1 MARYIV
7 TGCAGFIGSNVS
19 SKLLSQG
26 QEVIGIDNL
35 NNSYDIKLKEWRLNQ
50 LLEIPQFNFHL
61 SDICDVDKLRI
72 IFKSDVDGVIN
83 LAARAGVRASLINPW
98 KYYETNVI
106 GTLNLLELCREFEI
120 NKFVLASTSSL
131 YGQTNDEPFSEI
143 QSTDYP
149 LSPYAASKKAAETL
163 CYTYHHLYDIDIS
176 VPRYF
181 TVYGPAGRPDMAIF
195 KFIQSIAEAV
205 PVNLFGDGEQT
216 RDFTYVD
223 DIANGTILSLKPMGY
238 QVINLGSDS
247 PVSVNYC
254 ISLIEKHLDQLAH
267 KIYLPSH
274 TADVRHTWANVTKA
288 TESLGWFPKTT
299 LNDGIRETV
308 KWYIENQYWAKTIT
322 ID

>member
-1 MARYIV
+1 MPKKNILV

-98 KYYETNVI
+98 EYYETNVT
-106 GTLNLLELCREFEI
+106 GTLNLLELCREFGI

-131 YGQTNDEPFSEI
+131 YGQTNDQPFSET

-163 CYTYHHLYDIDIS
+163 CYTYHHLY
-176 VPRYF
+176 
-181 TVYGPAGRPDMAIF
+181 G
-195 KFIQSIAEAV
+195 
-205 PVNLFGDGEQT
+205 L
-216 RDFTYVD
+216 
-223 DIANGTILSLKPMGY
+223 GY
-238 QVINLGSDS
+238 
-247 PVSVNYC
+247 P
-254 ISLIEKHLDQLAH
+254 
-267 KIYLPSH
+267 
-274 TADVRHTWANVTKA
+274 
-288 TESLGWFPKTT
+288 
-299 LNDGIRETV
+299 
-308 KWYIENQYWAKTIT
+308 
-322 ID
+322 

>member
-1 MARYIV
+1 M
-7 TGCAGFIGSNVS
+7 TDG
-19 SKLLSQG
+19 KP
-26 QEVIGIDNL
+26 
-35 NNSYDIKLKEWRLNQ
+35 
-50 LLEIPQFNFHL
+50 IP
-61 SDICDVDKLRI
+61 V
-72 IFKSDVDGVIN
+72 
-83 LAARAGVRASLINPW
+83 
-98 KYYETNVI
+98 
-106 GTLNLLELCREFEI
+106 
-120 NKFVLASTSSL
+120 
-131 YGQTNDEPFSEI
+131 
-143 QSTDYP
+143 
-149 LSPYAASKKAAETL
+149 
-163 CYTYHHLYDIDIS
+163 
-176 VPRYF
+176 
-181 TVYGPAGRPDMAIF
+181 
-195 KFIQSIAEAV
+195 
-205 PVNLFGDGEQT
+205 FGDGT
-216 RDFTYVD
+216 AARDFTYVD